1 MSTNPKAEDY
11 IIDYFNQKEGLVAS
25 AYHARTQRLE
35 AEKTKLENGLLD
47 QRVLLHQCADFF
59 EVMKQRE
66 LATIQLYDAAAY
78 FKIEPENKDIT
89 MSIPSISRILTIGAV
104 RDADL
109 SPKDLTIQLYIVHS
123 GSVQDT
129 KILMNADGGMVSER
143 MLYDI
148 LAPEFEKILDRFI
161 NHHKIH

>member
-1 MSTNPKAEDY
+1 MSNNPKAEEY

-25 AYHARTQRLE
+25 AYHARIQRLE
-35 AEKTKLENGLLD
+35 AEKTKHENGLLD

-59 EVMKQRE
+59 EVMKERE
-66 LATIQLYDAAAY
+66 LATIQLYDFAAY
-78 FKIEPENKDIT
+78 FKIEPKNKDIT
-89 MSIPSISRILTIGAV
+89 MAIPSISRILTIGAT
-104 RDADL
+104 RSDEAD
-109 SPKDLTIQLYIVHS
+109 PKDLTIQLYIVHS

-129 KILMNADGGMVSER
+129 KVLMNADGGMVSGR

-161 NHHKIH
+161 DHHKIH